1 MRIEVNDGR
10 VTGYVDYDGR
20 GYETEVISV
29 SVEQDGLKVQ
39 SSMCLPVRHKPAKL
53 ILACFN
59 EVFAKAESVL
69 SAFDACRD

>member
-1 MRIEVNDGR
+1 MRIEVKDGR

-29 SVEQDGLKVQ
+29 SAEQDGLKVL
-39 SSMCLPVRHKPAKL
+39 SSMCLPVRYRSAKL

-59 EVFAKAESVL
+59 EVFAKAESML
-69 SAFDACRD
+69 SA